1 VADAPDPYEV
11 AAAVQ
16 VSIGLF
22 MRRLRQAPVQGELS
36 AAEMSALA
44 RLDRA
49 GSATPGEL
57 ARVEQITPQRVGAI
71 LAALQQAG
79 LVERRS
85 DPSDG
90 RRVVMSVTETG
101 REVLRHKRGA
111 RAEQLAAV
119 LSDGFT
125 PDELRTLLAA
135 MSLIDRLGEGI

>member
-1 VADAPDPYEV
+1 MADAPDPYEV

-36 AAEMSALA
+36 AAQMSALA
-44 RLDRA
+44 QLDRA

-57 ARVEQITPQRVGAI
+57 AKVEQITPQGVGAI
-71 LAALQQAG
+71 LAALQTAG
-79 LVERRS
+79 LVQRRP

-90 RRVVMSVTETG
+90 RRVVMSVTEAG

-111 RAEQLAAV
+111 RTEQLAAV

-125 PDELRTLLAA
+125 PDELQTLMAA
-135 MSLIDRLGEGI
+135 SALIERLGHGI

>member
-1 VADAPDPYEV
+1 MADAPDPYEV

-36 AAEMSALA
+36 AAQMSALA
-44 RLDRA
+44 QLDRA

-57 ARVEQITPQRVGAI
+57 AKVEQITPQGVGAI
-71 LAALQQAG
+71 LAALQTAG
-79 LVERRS
+79 LVQRRP

-90 RRVVMSVTETG
+90 RRVVMSVTEAG

-111 RAEQLAAV
+111 RTEQLAAV

-125 PDELRTLLAA
+125 PDELQTLMAA
-135 MSLIDRLGEGI
+135 SVLIERLGHGI

>member
-1 VADAPDPYEV
+1 MTGAPDPYEV
-11 AAAVQ
+11 AAALQ

-22 MRRLRQAPVQGELS
+22 VRRLRQAPVQDELS
-36 AAEMSALA
+36 AAEMRALE

-57 ARVEQITPQRVGAI
+57 ARIEQITPQRVGAI
-71 LAALQQAG
+71 LAVLQSAG
-79 LVERRS
+79 LVRRRP

-90 RRVVMSVTETG
+90 RRVVMSATEAG

-119 LSDGFT
+119 LSARFT
-125 PDELRTLLAA
+125 AQEIETLMAATEL
-135 MSLIDRLGEGI
+135 IERLGEAI